1 VFAPGEGVIAPDP
14 EDPLVSTYCSRDFP
28 KFQLNTC
35 VIGFHHEGRNLI
47 CGTGFFFFCCGNR
60 KRLTLFYRLSRA
72 SSHHYVRLCQYVPIN
87 IDASLHAVAK
97 NPGLSLPDMKAEVLK
112 STIPAVQ
119 LLPAAQAAKTPNLL
133 IQIPKSKST
142 KPVAATVGE

>member
-1 VFAPGEGVIAPDP
+1 
-14 EDPLVSTYCSRDFP
+14 
-28 KFQLNTC
+28 
-35 VIGFHHEGRNLI
+35 
-47 CGTGFFFFCCGNR
+47 
-60 KRLTLFYRLSRA
+60 
-72 SSHHYVRLCQYVPIN
+72 
-87 IDASLHAVAK
+87 
-97 NPGLSLPDMKAEVLK
+97 MKAEVLK